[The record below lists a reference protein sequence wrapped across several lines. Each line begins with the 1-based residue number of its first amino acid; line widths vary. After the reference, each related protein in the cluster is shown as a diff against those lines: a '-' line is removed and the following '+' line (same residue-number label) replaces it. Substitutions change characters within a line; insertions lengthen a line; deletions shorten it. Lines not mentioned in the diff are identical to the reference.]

1 VTTEADDIEARVRGV
16 LSDVFGID
24 ADAIGPDTSKDT
36 VKGWDSLQQLT
47 LTLSLEEEFG
57 IRFSDDETVSLVTYP
72 LILLIVTELLV

>member
-1 VTTEADDIEARVRGV
+1 VTTEADDIDARVRGV

-24 ADAIGPDTSKDT
+24 ADAIGPDTSKD
-36 VKGWDSLQQLT
+36 T